1 MNAYLFLKLF
11 TVEPLY
17 HIMNLSNKLVPS
29 CLQAWS
35 TLFYPDTGGTQTF
48 PILDKLDLNAL
59 TDGRSFTG
67 TLVSLVDQVI
77 SEAILQINAGVRRL
91 AT

>member
-1 MNAYLFLKLF
+1 
-11 TVEPLY
+11 
-17 HIMNLSNKLVPS
+17 
-29 CLQAWS
+29 
-35 TLFYPDTGGTQTF
+35 
-48 PILDKLDLNAL
+48 LDKLDLNAL

-67 TLVSLVDQVI
+67 TLASLVDQVI